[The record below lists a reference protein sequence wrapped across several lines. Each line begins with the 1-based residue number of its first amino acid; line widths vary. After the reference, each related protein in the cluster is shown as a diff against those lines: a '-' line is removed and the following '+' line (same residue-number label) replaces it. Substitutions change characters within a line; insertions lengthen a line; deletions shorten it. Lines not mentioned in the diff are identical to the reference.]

1 MSTATSTRALPAAPG
16 ALRAA
21 SLRLVPQRRSSA
33 AKAPFVVAVVV
44 LLVGGLLGL
53 LLLNTVVAQDAFRL
67 HDLQKQGRVLGDREQ
82 ALAKQVQALQAP
94 GSISDR
100 AIALGMVSGGVPVFL
115 RLPDGA
121 VLGAATAPG
130 SAPAPVRPAA
140 PAATGPAVAAAAKP
154 TAGAT
159 AAKPTAAKPTAARP
173 TAATTAAKPTAAK
186 PTAGTPAAKPAPK
199 VASRPPRQP
208 SPPPVRGG
216 HG

>member
-67 HDLQKQGRVLGDREQ
+67 HDLQKQGQVLGDREQ
-82 ALAKQVQALQAP
+82 ALAKQVRAMQAP

-100 AIALGMVSGGVPVFL
+100 ALALGMVPGGVPVFL

-121 VLGAATAPG
+121 VLGAVTGPG
-130 SAPAPVRPAA
+130 SVPAPVRPV
-140 PAATGPAVAAAAKP
+140 TP
-154 TAGAT
+154 T
-159 AAKPTAAKPTAARP
+159 PPV
-173 TAATTAAKPTAAK
+173 
-186 PTAGTPAAKPAPK
+186 AAKPAAPTVPK
-199 VASRPPRQP
+199 LARRVTAPGTTPARPAARR
-208 SPPPVRGG
+208 SPAPAVHAG

>member
-1 MSTATSTRALPAAPG
+1 MSTATSTRALPAAPR

-100 AIALGMVSGGVPVFL
+100 ALALGMVPGGVPVFL

-121 VLGAATAPG
+121 VLGALTAPG

-140 PAATGPAVAAAAKP
+140 PAAPRPGGAGTAKPGTAKPGAARPTAAKSTAAKP
-154 TAGAT
+154 TAG
-159 AAKPTAAKPTAARP
+159 PTAAKPTAQTAPNVDRRTTRRP
-173 TAATTAAKPTAAK
+173 
-186 PTAGTPAAKPAPK
+186 PAP
-199 VASRPPRQP
+199 
-208 SPPPVRGG
+208 PV
-216 HG
+216 HGAHG

>member
-16 ALRAA
+16 GPRSA
-21 SLRLVPQRRSSA
+21 SLRLVPQRRSTA

-67 HDLQKQGRVLGDREQ
+67 HDLQQQGRVLGDREQ

-94 GSISDR
+94 GAISSR
-100 AIALGMVSGGVPVFL
+100 ALALGMVPGGVPVFL

-130 SAPAPVRPAA
+130 LAPAPVRPVV
-140 PAATGPAVAAAAKP
+140 PAATRPAGPAANPTAKP
-154 TAGAT
+154 TPG
-159 AAKPTAAKPTAARP
+159 P
-173 TAATTAAKPTAAK
+173 AATK
-186 PTAGTPAAKPAPK
+186 PTAGTKATKPTAGSAATKPTAGPKAAPS
-199 VASRPPRQP
+199 VVGRTPRRP

>member
-100 AIALGMVSGGVPVFL
+100 AIALGMVPGGVPVFL

-140 PAATGPAVAAAAKP
+140 PAATRPGVATAAKP
-154 TAGAT
+154 TAAKPP
-159 AAKPTAAKPTAARP
+159 AAKPTAAKPTAAEP
-173 TAATTAAKPTAAK
+173 TAATTAAKPAAGTK
-186 PTAGTPAAKPAPK
+186 PTPNVTRRTPR
-199 VASRPPRQP
+199 RPT
-208 SPPPVRGG
+208 PPPVPGG

>member
-100 AIALGMVSGGVPVFL
+100 ALALGMVPGGVPVFL

-121 VLGAATAPG
+121 VLGSVTAPG

-140 PAATGPAVAAAAKP
+140 PAAPRPGVAASAKPGPATPGAAMPSAAKP
-154 TAGAT
+154 S
-159 AAKPTAAKPTAARP
+159 AAKPG
-173 TAATTAAKPTAAK
+173 AAK
-186 PTAGTPAAKPAPK
+186 PTAGTAPPPNVARRTPRRSPAA
-199 VASRPPRQP
+199 
-208 SPPPVRGG
+208 PV
-216 HG
+216 HGAHR